1 MANLR
6 GIAAKLQTALCHK
19 GVYVKINQIQ
29 TYSEKSERMV
39 TRYMLIQTERIAG
52 RNKNTTILETYQ
64 LAEVVK
70 CLANMY
76 GGG

>member
-6 GIAAKLQTALCHK
+6 GIAAKLQTALCRK
-19 GVYVKINQIQ
+19 GIYVKINQIQ

-39 TRYMLIQTERIAG
+39 TKYMLIQTERISG

-70 CLANMY
+70 RLADMY

>member
-6 GIAAKLQTALCHK
+6 GIAAKLQTALCQK

-39 TRYMLIQTERIAG
+39 TKYMLIQTERIAG

-70 CLANMY
+70 RLADMY

>member
-6 GIAAKLQTALCHK
+6 GIAAKLQTALCRK
-19 GVYVKINQIQ
+19 GIYVKINQIQ

-39 TRYMLIQTERIAG
+39 TKYMLIQTERIAG

-64 LAEVVK
+64 FAEVVK
-70 CLANMY
+70 CLADMY

>member
-6 GIAAKLQTALCHK
+6 GIAAKLQTALCRK
-19 GVYVKINQIQ
+19 GIYVKINQIQ

-39 TRYMLIQTERIAG
+39 TKYMLIQTERIAG
-52 RNKNTTILETYQ
+52 RNKNTTILATYQ

-70 CLANMY
+70 RLADMY

>member
-6 GIAAKLQTALCHK
+6 GIAAKLQTALCRK
-19 GVYVKINQIQ
+19 GIYVKINQIQ

-39 TRYMLIQTERIAG
+39 TKYMLIQTERIAG

-70 CLANMY
+70 RLADMY

>member
-39 TRYMLIQTERIAG
+39 TKYMLIQTERIAG

-64 LAEVVK
+64 LTEVVK

-76 GGG
+76 GNG

>member
-19 GVYVKINQIQ
+19 DVYVKINQIQ

-39 TRYMLIQTERIAG
+39 TKYMLIQTERIAG

-70 CLANMY
+70 RLADMY

>member
-6 GIAAKLQTALCHK
+6 GMAVKLQTALCQK
-19 GVYVKINQIQ
+19 GIFVKINQVQ
-29 TYSEKSERMV
+29 AYSKKSERMV
-39 TRYMLIQTERIAG
+39 TKYMLIKTEKIAG
-52 RNKNTTILETYQ
+52 RNKNTTILETYR

-70 CLANMY
+70 CLADMY

>member
-1 MANLR
+1 MANLH

-39 TRYMLIQTERIAG
+39 TKYMLIQNERIAG

-70 CLANMY
+70 RLADMY

>member
-6 GIAAKLQTALCHK
+6 GIAAKLQTALCRK
-19 GVYVKINQIQ
+19 GIYVKINQIQ

-39 TRYMLIQTERIAG
+39 TKYMLIKTEKIAG

-70 CLANMY
+70 CLAGIY

>member
-1 MANLR
+1 
-6 GIAAKLQTALCHK
+6 
-19 GVYVKINQIQ
+19 
-29 TYSEKSERMV
+29 
-39 TRYMLIQTERIAG
+39 MLIQTERIAG